1 MSLSEEVS
9 YSLFCAIRS
18 ISKKDLPLN
27 KFASKETPLNKK
39 KCLYFRFASIFY
51 FRLASIFQQEIL
63 RVGKVTVVP
72 SQHPNNPANH
82 HRVTCDK

>member
-18 ISKKDLPLN
+18 ISKKVLLN

-51 FRLASIFQQEIL
+51 FRLDSISQQEIL

-72 SQHPNNPANH
+72 VM
-82 HRVTCDK
+82 RE